1 MADDNY
7 ACTLDAVATRKAQA
21 ELHEIP
27 QDRLGAAHA
36 LRSWLVKQPH
46 IRSRTGKTKM
56 CQLTL

>member
-7 ACTLDAVATRKAQA
+7 TCSLDAVAIKKARA

-27 QDRLGAAHA
+27 QDRLEAAHA

-46 IRSRTGKTKM
+46 IRSRTGR
-56 CQLTL
+56 